1 MKERLDVLLVKRNLA
16 ESREKA
22 KAIIM
27 SGNVFVEDQR
37 EDKAGTTFPEDV
49 KIEVRGHV
57 MPYVSRG
64 GLKLEKA
71 IKNFDVSVEGKVC
84 TDVGSSTGGFTDCML
99 QNGAVKVFAID
110 VGRGQLD
117 WKLRQDPRVV
127 CMEKTNIRYVT
138 PEDIGEPV
146 DFSSIDVSFI
156 SLTKVLEPIRDYL
169 TEDGEIVALIKP
181 QFEAG
186 REKVGKKGVVREKS
200 THHEVI
206 EKVTSYAASI
216 GFDILE
222 IEFSPI
228 KGPEGNIEYLI
239 FIQKEEQ
246 PEAYESEQAAEAALE
261 NAGIGA
267 DELDLIIV
275 ATVSADTYVPST
287 SCSVQ
292 GAIGAIRATCFD
304 INAACSG
311 FLFALN
317 TAYAYIEMGMAKTVL
332 VAGAETLSREVDWS
346 DRGSCI
352 LFGDGSG
359 AAIVQKDDSNVGGLI
374 ASVTGSD
381 GTQGD
386 VLTCKGRGIQN
397 PFHNSKRKKDYIRM
411 DGQAVFRFAV
421 TMVPRC
427 VKQILKK
434 TETDVDDIKFFVLH
448 QANVRILEL
457 IAKRLK
463 VDIDKFPMNLDR
475 YGNTSSA
482 SIPILLD
489 ELNRNHLLERGD
501 KIILSGFG
509 GGLTWGAMLIEW

>member
-1 MKERLDVLLVKRNLA
+1 MSVRIIGTGSYLPKKVADNNFLSTIVDTDDEWIRQRTGIKERHLSNGK
-16 ESREKA
+16 E
-22 KAIIM
+22 
-27 SGNVFVEDQR
+27 
-37 EDKAGTTFPEDV
+37 GTTY
-49 KIEVRGHV
+49 
-57 MPYVSRG
+57 M
-64 GLKLEKA
+64 
-71 IKNFDVSVEGKVC
+71 
-84 TDVGSSTGGFTDCML
+84 
-99 QNGAVKVFAID
+99 
-110 VGRGQLD
+110 
-117 WKLRQDPRVV
+117 
-127 CMEKTNIRYVT
+127 
-138 PEDIGEPV
+138 
-146 DFSSIDVSFI
+146 
-156 SLTKVLEPIRDYL
+156 
-169 TEDGEIVALIKP
+169 
-181 QFEAG
+181 
-186 REKVGKKGVVREKS
+186 
-200 THHEVI
+200 
-206 EKVTSYAASI
+206 AAH
-216 GFDILE
+216 
-222 IEFSPI
+222 
-228 KGPEGNIEYLI
+228 
-239 FIQKEEQ
+239 
-246 PEAYESEQAAEAALE
+246 AAEAALE

-267 DELDLIIV
+267 DELDMIIV

-332 VAGAETLSREVDWS
+332 VAGAGTLSVHAMRTHA
-346 DRGSCI
+346 CN
-352 LFGDGSG
+352 L
-359 AAIVQKDDSNVGGLI
+359 GGLI